1 MANLDQLKA
10 HLSGGGARANQF
22 RVIFAVPAF
31 MSRAAGGGKGEEMS
45 VLCKAT
51 SLPAMNLGEIPV
63 PFRGRQIYLAG
74 DRAFDEPWT
83 TTFLNDTDFAIR
95 NTMEEWSNG
104 INDLLNTRGH
114 SDPRNYQ
121 SQMIVKQLDR
131 DDKPLKSYI
140 FHNCWPMTIS
150 AIELSHDTTNAI
162 EEFEVTWRYQSFQPS
177 DITVSGGVTDLSG
190 A

>member
-22 RVIFAVPAF
+22 RVILAVPAF
-31 MSRAAGGGKGEEMS
+31 MSRAAGGGRGEEMS

-51 SLPAMNLGEIPV
+51 SLPALNLGEIPV

-104 INDLLNTRGH
+104 INDLLNTRGF
-114 SDPRNYQ
+114 SDPTIYQ
-121 SQMIVKQLDR
+121 TDMEVHQLDR

-162 EEFEVTWRYQSFQPS
+162 EEFEVTWRYQSFEPS
-177 DITVSGGVTDLSG
+177 DLPRIFAGGDLSG

>member
-1 MANLDQLKA
+1 MGNLDKLKA

-22 RVIFAVPAF
+22 RVILALPTGLAF
-31 MSRAAGGGKGEEMS
+31 NQRADGDKMS

-104 INDLLNTRGH
+104 INDLLNTTGL
-114 SDPRNYQ
+114 SDPREYQ

-131 DDKPLKSYI
+131 DDNVKKSYT

-162 EEFEVTWRYQSFQPS
+162 EEFEVTWRYQSYEAFGRAGLNRP
-177 DITVSGGVTDLSG
+177 
-190 A
+190 AR